1 MVSGPYPPT
10 QRFSDNPSPGPT
22 FQSNSLRTRIF
33 SKRSSN
39 REKLK
44 TPTFIYRVDE
54 KHSKSPFTRKEG
66 YPNKRVTLALSH
78 FRFVSSSRVY
88 KAARVTRVGGLPHL
102 RARFILT
109 GGVTL
114 SLVNTP
120 GTVKPPTRVTFLIV
134 SRPFECN
141 RALSCPGL

>member
-1 MVSGPYPPT
+1 MK
-10 QRFSDNPSPGPT
+10 NI
-22 FQSNSLRTRIF
+22 LRARLQGERVTLTRGF
-33 SKRSSN
+33 
-39 REKLK
+39 
-44 TPTFIYRVDE
+44 
-54 KHSKSPFTRKEG
+54 
-66 YPNKRVTLALSH
+66 TLALSH
-78 FRFVSSSRVY
+78 FHFVSSSRVY

-120 GTVKPPTRVTFLIV
+120 GTVKPPTRVNFLIV

-141 RALSCPGL
+141 RALSCPGM